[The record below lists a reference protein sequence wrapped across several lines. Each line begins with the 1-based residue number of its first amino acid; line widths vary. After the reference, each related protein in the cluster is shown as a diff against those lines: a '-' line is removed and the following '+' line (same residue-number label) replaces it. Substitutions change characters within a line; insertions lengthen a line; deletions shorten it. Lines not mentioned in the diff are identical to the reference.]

1 MLGRE
6 LKHLL
11 KMERIPDDES
21 GNLVSQITFCLTRP
35 SVDDKIGL
43 LEMPPLCYALC
54 QILNVCLRA
63 SSYQEVCGC
72 RPVCIKLLSSPISK
86 LLLKVTFINFY
97 IPSA

>member
-6 LKHLL
+6 LKRLL
-11 KMERIPDDES
+11 KMEMILEDES

-54 QILNVCLRA
+54 RMLKVCLRV
-63 SSYQEVCGC
+63 SSDQEVCGC
-72 RPVCIKLLSSPISK
+72 RPVYIKLLS
-86 LLLKVTFINFY
+86 VTNQ
-97 IPSA
+97 